1 MYSIYSAIVLAHV
14 RRLNISTDNVAAA
27 EFISLNSIS
36 QRKIKHQYNKM
47 VQLNTA
53 VQIGCFQ
60 HLYLT

>member
-1 MYSIYSAIVLAHV
+1 LSHAGILSKQLYMQQHLFQYTAYHKDKS
-14 RRLNISTDNVAAA
+14 NIS
-27 EFISLNSIS
+27 I
-36 QRKIKHQYNKM
+36 KM

>member
-1 MYSIYSAIVLAHV
+1 MYILLPALQT
-14 RRLNISTDNVAAA
+14 LAAA
-27 EFISLNSIS
+27 AAAAFISVNIINYHK
-36 QRKIKHQYNKM
+36 KIEDQYNEM